1 MKGRQGTTEE
11 RMRLILSDKLA
22 QDLEDIKDDSRL
34 EEDLNADSLDL
45 VEIIMETEDEFGLE
59 ITDEEAEHVKTVRQ
73 AIDLAVL
80 KVTQKEAA
88 K

>member
-1 MKGRQGTTEE
+1 MGRQGTTEE

-22 QDLEDIKDDSRL
+22 QSLEDIKDTARL

-59 ITDEEAEHVKTVRQ
+59 ISDEEAEHVKTVKQ
-73 AIDLAVL
+73 AIDLAVA
-80 KVTQKEAA
+80 KVAQKEAA

>member
-1 MKGRQGTTEE
+1 MGRQGTTEE

-22 QDLEDIKDDSRL
+22 QSLEDIKDTARL

-59 ITDEEAEHVKTVRQ
+59 ISDEEAEHVKTVKQ
-73 AIDLAVL
+73 AIDLTVA
-80 KVTQKEAA
+80 KVAQKEAA